1 MNINKVRRV
10 LKAQSG
16 LQTPLLQGYPQQQLT
31 YWDPAANGGRGGIA
45 FNDPNKQWMQKIS
58 QLTTPKPGVTQQLQ
72 QSSPQQEKSGYSSG
86 QILGSMA
93 NGFQMV
99 GAMSGNQAL
108 MNVGQLGSTALSI
121 SDQIKNLKGLKG
133 VNKTAGIG
141 GIAGTAADT
150 ARNVFFGGVHDN
162 DSGLTTGLNTA
173 YDAIST
179 SLMGF
184 TPVGTIIGGAMKVG
198 GFVGDALSSM
208 GVGTDQMTTTDQ
220 ILDSNFMKLTPVG
233 LVNAIGA
240 KKTQEFSIDRDTIE
254 DVGGSYG
261 GSVKKIENA
270 SDKAGKKYGL
280 FSGGAR
286 RKANREIDTART
298 QQNTMAGIAKE
309 ATDRASI
316 AANMSDLNHLQ
327 YSFNLNGGY
336 DQRYMRAAR
345 LGTKL
350 QRIKKLNIQSHK
362 LGGQIQGAIDLNE
375 WQPVITEAVE
385 QFESGGELEWTP
397 IITLQEGGKTEKVDG
412 ITGAA
417 PKITFQSWY
426 DTVPKD
432 RLSNNYDLK
441 KAFEVLPFEELE
453 AWRKSSDEDLRIGKN
468 HLRSIY
474 QLPNGD
480 YEFLKLGNEQ
490 SNPEVHFKTDTYHS
504 GENGLKDSHDLVFE
518 KDRYFY
524 RRKPKQ
530 FKNGGKPEPIDAPE
544 IEETNQKNIIPEG
557 ALHARKHN
565 MENADNLTK
574 KGIPVIDNEGEQQ
587 AEIEKNEIIFTLEV
601 TKKLEELYS
610 KYTDHEHSQKEKDEV
625 AIEAGKLLVEQVLFN
640 TEDRTGL
647 ISTLEKGGIID
658 GPK

>member
-10 LKAQSG
+10 LKAQNG

-31 YWDPAANGGRGGIA
+31 YWDPDANEGRGGIA
-45 FNDPNKQWMQKIS
+45 FNDPNKQWMQKMS
-58 QLTTPKPGVTQQLQ
+58 QLTIPKPGVTQQH
-72 QSSPQQEKSGYSSG
+72 SSPQQEKSGYSSG

-108 MNVGQLGSTALSI
+108 MNVGQLGSAALSI

-162 DSGLTTGLNTA
+162 DSGLTTGLNNT

-220 ILDSNFMKLTPVG
+220 ILDSNFMKLSPVG

-261 GSVKKIENA
+261 GSVNKIENA
-270 SDKAGKKYGL
+270 SDKAEKKYGL

-286 RKANREIDTART
+286 KRANRQIDTART

-316 AANMSDLNHLQ
+316 ATNMSDLNHLQ

-336 DQRYMRAAR
+336 DQRYMRAA
-345 LGTKL
+345 K
-350 QRIKKLNIQSHK
+350 N
-362 LGGQIQGAIDLNE
+362 GAILKRVKKINFHKYGGEIVGAINLDN

-385 QFESGGELEWTP
+385 QFENGGELEWTP
-397 IITLQEGGKTEKVDG
+397 VITLQDGGQVEKWDFETWFNS
-412 ITGAA
+412 IPSKYRA
-417 PKITFQSWY
+417 PQY
-426 DTVPKD
+426 D
-432 RLSNNYDLK
+432 YQM
-441 KAFEVLPFEELE
+441 AFNILDKEL
-453 AWRKSSDEDLRIGKN
+453 LKN
-468 HLRSIY
+468 HAKDPN
-474 QLPNGD
+474 QFHLPSVSGKED
-480 YEFLKLGNEQ
+480 KDGRIPFLKLGKRDENK
-490 SNPEVHFKTDTYHS
+490 EVDMEFTEFY
-504 GENGLKDSHDLVFE
+504 ENDRGKDFRNKYDVIYD
-518 KDRYFY
+518 KDRYY
-524 RRKPKQ
+524 YVPKK
-530 FKNGGKPEPIDAPE
+530 FEDGGELPKKESE
-544 IEETNQKNIIPEG
+544 LEETNQKNIIPEG
-557 ALHARKHN
+557 ALHARKHH
-565 MENADNLTK
+565 MENSDGLTQ
-574 KGIPVIDNEGEQQ
+574 KGIPVIDNEGDQQ

-601 TKKLEELYS
+601 TKKLEELYE
-610 KYTDHEHSQKEKDEV
+610 KGTDE
-625 AIEAGKLLVEQVLFN
+625 AATEAGKLLVEQILFN
-640 TEDRTGL
+640 TDDRTNL
-647 ISTLEKGGIID
+647 ISTLKQGGKID
-658 GPK
+658 GIK

>member
-1 MNINKVRRV
+1 MLNLDRVRKIKKGEYGLTIPQLQYNYSTGSLEQGQNWKERLNNQFFLDSQNQPNPHMNGNSAAQFLKSPQGLNLMSSGVDILNNTLFSNKDSYDT
-10 LKAQSG
+10 KYGGWTQAG
-16 LQTPLLQGYPQQQLT
+16 DQLT
-31 YWDPAANGGRGGIA
+31 NQATNIVSSINPALGLALKGANFLGNTLGKLGGSTDGMTKADAILNTGMGN
-45 FNDPNKQWMQKIS
+45 F
-58 QLTTPKPGVTQQLQ
+58 LT
-72 QSSPQQEKSGYSSG
+72 
-86 QILGSMA
+86 LGL
-93 NGFQMV
+93 NGFFGKRTRDFAVDNQTRER
-99 GAMSGNQAL
+99 AGN
-108 MNVGQLGSTALSI
+108 SYT
-121 SDQIKNLKGLKG
+121 
-133 VNKTAGIG
+133 
-141 GIAGTAADT
+141 
-150 ARNVFFGGVHDN
+150 
-162 DSGLTTGLNTA
+162 
-173 YDAIST
+173 
-179 SLMGF
+179 
-184 TPVGTIIGGAMKVG
+184 
-198 GFVGDALSSM
+198 
-208 GVGTDQMTTTDQ
+208 
-220 ILDSNFMKLTPVG
+220 
-233 LVNAIGA
+233 
-240 KKTQEFSIDRDTIE
+240 
-254 DVGGSYG
+254 GSYND
-261 GSVKKIENA
+261 IDEAA
-270 SDKAGKKYGL
+270 SLANKKYGL
-280 FSGGAR
+280 VSGKAR
-286 RKANREIDTART
+286 RKAEGKINYADSIQDTIT
-298 QQNTMAGIAKE
+298 GI
-309 ATDRASI
+309 TDNAYERQLITS
-316 AANMSDLNHLQ
+316 NMSQLN
-327 YSFNLNGGY
+327 NLRYNTNQNGGI

-490 SNPEVHFKTDTYHS
+490 SNPEVHFETDTYHS

-601 TKKLEELYS
+601 TKKLEELMKKGS
-610 KYTDHEHSQKEKDEV
+610 DDA
-625 AIEAGKLLVEQVLFN
+625 AIEAGKLLVKEILFN
-640 TEDRTGL
+640 TDDRTGL
-647 ISTLEKGGIID
+647 IGTLGKGGVID
-658 GPK
+658 VVS

>member
-10 LKAQSG
+10 LKAQNG

-58 QLTTPKPGVTQQLQ
+58 QLTAPKPGVTQQH
-72 QSSPQQEKSGYSSG
+72 SSSQQEKSGYSSG

-162 DSGLTTGLNTA
+162 DSGLTTGLNTT

-220 ILDSNFMKLTPVG
+220 ILDSNFMKLSPVG

-270 SDKAGKKYGL
+270 SDMAEKKYGL

-286 RKANREIDTART
+286 KRANRQIDTART

-316 AANMSDLNHLQ
+316 TANMSDLNHLQ
-327 YSFNLNGGY
+327 HSFNLNGGY
-336 DQRYMRAAR
+336 DQRYMRAAKF
-345 LGTKL
+345 GTKI
-350 QRIKKLNIQSHK
+350 QRIKKLNLQTYK
-362 LGGQIQGAIDLNE
+362 TGGQINGSVNLETQEIE
-375 WQPVITEAVE
+375 WQPTIIEEVE
-385 QFESGGELEWTP
+385 QFEEGG
-397 IITLQEGGKTEKVDG
+397 TLWSPVILQSGGKTEEEK
-412 ITGAA
+412 
-417 PKITFQSWY
+417 S
-426 DTVPKD
+426 
-432 RLSNNYDLK
+432 
-441 KAFEVLPFEELE
+441 EV
-453 AWRKSSDEDLRIGKN
+453 
-468 HLRSIY
+468 
-474 QLPNGD
+474 
-480 YEFLKLGNEQ
+480 
-490 SNPEVHFKTDTYHS
+490 
-504 GENGLKDSHDLVFE
+504 
-518 KDRYFY
+518 
-524 RRKPKQ
+524 
-530 FKNGGKPEPIDAPE
+530 
-544 IEETNQKNIIPEG
+544 EETTQKNIIPEG
-557 ALHARKHN
+557 ALHARKHH
-565 MENADNLTK
+565 MENSDGLTQ
-574 KGIPVIDNEGEQQ
+574 KGIPVIDNEGDQQ

-601 TKKLEELYS
+601 TKKLEELYE
-610 KYTDHEHSQKEKDEV
+610 KGTDE
-625 AIEAGKLLVEQVLFN
+625 AATEAGKLLVEQILFN
-640 TEDRTGL
+640 TDDRTNL
-647 ISTLEKGGIID
+647 ISTLKQGGKID
-658 GPK
+658 GIK